1 MKNIIL
7 LITFTLLMTSCGGDS
22 KSVKSIIE
30 SNDLTKIRKKRD
42 DLAAKQNDLNNNIK
56 MIDAK
61 IKSLDTIKKYPLVT
75 AFKVKQKRFD
85 HYLELQGSVATKQNL
100 ILYPEFSGSLL
111 KILVFEGQNVSKGQ
125 LLASIDDG
133 GMSQQIAQM
142 KVQLS
147 LAKTTFE
154 RQKRLWEQKIGS
166 EIQFLQAKAAYE
178 GQQNAVNQMQS
189 QLEKTSI
196 RAPFSGVIDDIITEE
211 GTVVGAGISPVFR
224 LVNLEK
230 MYIEAEV
237 PEGYL
242 SNVTSGKMAEVFFPV
257 LNEKL
262 ITKVDQVSNFINP
275 GNRTFKI
282 NINIPNQ
289 DRHIKPNLTAKI
301 KINDYTSKEAVLI
314 PQSIISENSLGEQY
328 IFLAQDINP
337 ENEAIAKKI
346 IIKTGKTQGDF
357 VEILEGL
364 VSNDVIVN
372 EGARNVK
379 DGQDVKILN
388 TETNE

>member
-1 MKNIIL
+1 
-7 LITFTLLMTSCGGDS
+7 
-22 KSVKSIIE
+22 
-30 SNDLTKIRKKRD
+30 
-42 DLAAKQNDLNNNIK
+42 
-56 MIDAK
+56 
-61 IKSLDTIKKYPLVT
+61 
-75 AFKVKQKRFD
+75 
-85 HYLELQGSVATKQNL
+85 
-100 ILYPEFSGSLL
+100 
-111 KILVFEGQNVSKGQ
+111 
-125 LLASIDDG
+125 
-133 GMSQQIAQM
+133 
-142 KVQLS
+142 
-147 LAKTTFE
+147 
-154 RQKRLWEQKIGS
+154 
-166 EIQFLQAKAAYE
+166 
-178 GQQNAVNQMQS
+178 
-189 QLEKTSI
+189 
-196 RAPFSGVIDDIITEE
+196 
-211 GTVVGAGISPVFR
+211 
-224 LVNLEK
+224 

-242 SNVTSGKMAEVFFPV
+242 SNVTSGKMVEVFFPV

-275 GNRTFKI
+275 ENRTFKI

-289 DRHIKPNLTAKI
+289 DKHIKPNLTAKI
-301 KINDYTSKEAVLI
+301 KINDYSSKEAVLI

>member
-1 MKNIIL
+1 M
-7 LITFTLLMTSCGGDS
+7 G
-22 KSVKSIIE
+22 
-30 SNDLTKIRKKRD
+30 KK
-42 DLAAKQNDLNNNIK
+42 
-56 MIDAK
+56 
-61 IKSLDTIKKYPLVT
+61 KK
-75 AFKVKQKRFD
+75 
-85 HYLELQGSVATKQNL
+85 
-100 ILYPEFSGSLL
+100 
-111 KILVFEGQNVSKGQ
+111 VF
-125 LLASIDDG
+125 
-133 GMSQQIAQM
+133 
-142 KVQLS
+142 
-147 LAKTTFE
+147 
-154 RQKRLWEQKIGS
+154 
-166 EIQFLQAKAAYE
+166 QFLQAKAAYE

-211 GTVVGAGISPVFR
+211 GTVVGAGISAVFR

-242 SNVTSGKMAEVFFPV
+242 SNVTSGKMVEVFFPV

-289 DRHIKPNLTAKI
+289 DKHIKPNLTAKI
-301 KINDYTSKEAVLI
+301 KINDYSSKEAVLI

-328 IFLAQDINP
+328 IFLAQDINR

-364 VSNDVIVN
+364 ASNDVIVN

>member
-1 MKNIIL
+1 
-7 LITFTLLMTSCGGDS
+7 
-22 KSVKSIIE
+22 
-30 SNDLTKIRKKRD
+30 
-42 DLAAKQNDLNNNIK
+42 
-56 MIDAK
+56 
-61 IKSLDTIKKYPLVT
+61 LVT

-100 ILYPEFSGSLL
+100 ILYSEFSGSLT
-111 KILVFEGQNVSKGQ
+111 KVLVVEGQNVSKGQ

-142 KVQLS
+142 NVQLS

-154 RQKRLWEQKIGS
+154 RQKRLWQQKIGS
-166 EIQFLQAKAAYE
+166 EIEFLQAKATYE
-178 GQQNAVNQMQS
+178 GQQNALNQMQH
-189 QLEKTSI
+189 QLDKTSI

-211 GTVVGAGISPVFR
+211 GTVVGAGLSPVFR

-242 SNVTSGKMAEVFFPV
+242 SNVTSGKMVEIFFPV

-275 GNRTFKI
+275 ENRTFKI

-289 DRHIKPNLTAKI
+289 NKNIKPNLTAKI
-301 KINDYTSKEAVLI
+301 KVNDYSNKEAVLI

-328 IFLAQDINP
+328 IFLAKDINL
-337 ENEAIAKKI
+337 ENEAIAKKT

-364 VSNDVIVN
+364 SSNDVIVN

>member
-1 MKNIIL
+1 MN
-7 LITFTLLMTSCGGDS
+7 
-22 KSVKSIIE
+22 
-30 SNDLTKIRKKRD
+30 
-42 DLAAKQNDLNNNIK
+42 
-56 MIDAK
+56 
-61 IKSLDTIKKYPLVT
+61 
-75 AFKVKQKRFD
+75 
-85 HYLELQGSVATKQNL
+85 
-100 ILYPEFSGSLL
+100 
-111 KILVFEGQNVSKGQ
+111 
-125 LLASIDDG
+125 
-133 GMSQQIAQM
+133 
-142 KVQLS
+142 VQLS

-154 RQKRLWEQKIGS
+154 RQKRLWQQKIGS
-166 EIQFLQAKAAYE
+166 EIEFLQAKATYE
-178 GQQNAVNQMQS
+178 GQQNALNQMQH
-189 QLEKTSI
+189 QLDKTSI

-211 GTVVGAGISPVFR
+211 GTVVGAGLSPVFR

-242 SNVTSGKMAEVFFPV
+242 SNVTSGKIVEIFFPV

-275 GNRTFKI
+275 ENRTFKI

-289 DRHIKPNLTAKI
+289 NKNIKPNLTAKI
-301 KINDYTSKEAVLI
+301 KVNDYSNKEAVLI

-328 IFLAQDINP
+328 IFLAKDINL
-337 ENEAIAKKI
+337 ENEAIAKKT

-364 VSNDVIVN
+364 SSNDVIVN

>member
-1 MKNIIL
+1 
-7 LITFTLLMTSCGGDS
+7 
-22 KSVKSIIE
+22 
-30 SNDLTKIRKKRD
+30 
-42 DLAAKQNDLNNNIK
+42 
-56 MIDAK
+56 
-61 IKSLDTIKKYPLVT
+61 
-75 AFKVKQKRFD
+75 
-85 HYLELQGSVATKQNL
+85 
-100 ILYPEFSGSLL
+100 
-111 KILVFEGQNVSKGQ
+111 
-125 LLASIDDG
+125 
-133 GMSQQIAQM
+133 
-142 KVQLS
+142 
-147 LAKTTFE
+147 
-154 RQKRLWEQKIGS
+154 
-166 EIQFLQAKAAYE
+166 
-178 GQQNAVNQMQS
+178 
-189 QLEKTSI
+189 
-196 RAPFSGVIDDIITEE
+196 
-211 GTVVGAGISPVFR
+211 
-224 LVNLEK
+224 
-230 MYIEAEV
+230 
-237 PEGYL
+237 
-242 SNVTSGKMAEVFFPV
+242 
-257 LNEKL
+257 
-262 ITKVDQVSNFINP
+262 VDQVSNFINP

-301 KINDYTSKEAVLI
+301 KINDYSSKEAVLI